1 MKKLKKLLAV
11 LLAAALLASLSVPIS
26 ALAALKLKV
35 NSSAVNTKSRSI
47 TVLTKD
53 GQTIKKVEPGQ
64 QLYLN
69 ITLTPKAGCEF
80 KYVMVGNAYSFEQ
93 DSEYN
98 KSAAANL
105 TLLTD
110 LKGMDLT
117 QELELRYSFTVPD
130 VTLFSVRIVC
140 GEPSE
145 PEPAPQ
151 ITISANAGSEIEYDS
166 GAVEFLGVVTDANI
180 KETGDSDNDG
190 INDNVIAEGEVQY
203 YLNNEKLS
211 TPVRFDRGRT
221 EKGYYRSVSSDMVF
235 DETALKMGEN
245 SVYAFYDDGDG
256 HTAQSNTVKITVV
269 EKDIS
274 ERISPA

>member
-26 ALAALKLKV
+26 ALAAQLNV
-35 NSSAVNTKSRSI
+35 NSSAVNAKSRSI

-53 GQTIKKVEPGQ
+53 GQIIKKVEPGQ
-64 QLYLN
+64 QLYLD

-80 KYVMVGNAYSFEQ
+80 KYVMVGSAYSFEQ
-93 DSEYN
+93 GSEYN
-98 KSAAANL
+98 KSADANL

-110 LKGMDLT
+110 LEGKDLT
-117 QELELRYSFTVPD
+117 QELELRYSFKVPD

-166 GAVEFLGVVTDANI
+166 GA
-180 KETGDSDNDG
+180 
-190 INDNVIAEGEVQY
+190 
-203 YLNNEKLS
+203 
-211 TPVRFDRGRT
+211 
-221 EKGYYRSVSSDMVF
+221 
-235 DETALKMGEN
+235 
-245 SVYAFYDDGDG
+245 
-256 HTAQSNTVKITVV
+256 
-269 EKDIS
+269 
-274 ERISPA
+274 

>member
-26 ALAALKLKV
+26 ALAAQLNV

-47 TVLTKD
+47 TVSD
-53 GQTIKKVEPGQ
+53 EEDNIIDEIEPGQ

-80 KYVMVGNAYSFEQ
+80 KYVMVGDSYSFEK
-93 DSEYN
+93 DSDN
-98 KSAAANL
+98 DKSAEANL

-117 QELELRYSFTVPD
+117 QELELRYSFKVPD

-140 GEPSE
+140 GEPSK

-166 GAVEFLGVVTDANI
+166 GA
-180 KETGDSDNDG
+180 
-190 INDNVIAEGEVQY
+190 
-203 YLNNEKLS
+203 
-211 TPVRFDRGRT
+211 
-221 EKGYYRSVSSDMVF
+221 
-235 DETALKMGEN
+235 
-245 SVYAFYDDGDG
+245 
-256 HTAQSNTVKITVV
+256 
-269 EKDIS
+269 
-274 ERISPA
+274 

>member
-26 ALAALKLKV
+26 ALAAQLNV

-47 TVLTKD
+47 TVSD
-53 GQTIKKVEPGQ
+53 EEDNIIDEIEPGQ

-80 KYVMVGNAYSFEQ
+80 KYVMVGDSYSFEK
-93 DSEYN
+93 DSDN
-98 KSAAANL
+98 DKSAEANL

-117 QELELRYSFTVPD
+117 QELELRYSFKVPPD

-140 GEPSE
+140 GEPSK

-166 GAVEFLGVVTDANI
+166 GA
-180 KETGDSDNDG
+180 
-190 INDNVIAEGEVQY
+190 
-203 YLNNEKLS
+203 
-211 TPVRFDRGRT
+211 
-221 EKGYYRSVSSDMVF
+221 
-235 DETALKMGEN
+235 
-245 SVYAFYDDGDG
+245 
-256 HTAQSNTVKITVV
+256 
-269 EKDIS
+269 
-274 ERISPA
+274 